1 MAVETYQLI
10 NVKAVFSP
18 IISPVKRI
26 FATDIST
33 MIDTVL
39 FDMDGLLLDTE
50 PLWGESMLRV
60 AERHNIPITRE
71 RFKETTGLRIYEV
84 TEHWSIRFPWE
95 GAHHQDVAEEI
106 LDDIIDLSKKRA
118 RVLPGVLKTLQLL
131 QAHNYKIGLAS
142 SSPARMIE
150 ALVEHFGI
158 KDYFH
163 CITSADVAEL
173 GKPHPG
179 VFLHCAQSLGSLP
192 IHCLVLEDS
201 VNGMIAG
208 KAARMKVLVVPD
220 ELHFDDPRFALA
232 DAKLST
238 LEDLDLDLLKRL

>member
-1 MAVETYQLI
+1 
-10 NVKAVFSP
+10 
-18 IISPVKRI
+18 
-26 FATDIST
+26 

-50 PLWGESMLRV
+50 PLWGESMLRI
-60 AERHNIPITRE
+60 AEKHRIPITRE
-71 RFKETTGLRIYEV
+71 KFKETTGLRIYEV

-95 GAHHQDVAEEI
+95 GASHNDVAEEI
-106 LDDIIDLSKKRA
+106 LDDIISASKKHGS
-118 RVLPGVLKTLQLL
+118 VLPGVIKVLELL
-131 QAHNYKIGLAS
+131 QANNYKIGLAS
-142 SSPARMIE
+142 SSPARMIDT
-150 ALVEHFGI
+150 LVEHFGI

-163 CITSADVAEL
+163 CITSADVVEL
-173 GKPHPG
+173 GKPHPA
-179 VFLHCAQSLGSLP
+179 VFLHCAQSLGALP
-192 IHCLVLEDS
+192 INCLVLEDS

-232 DAKLST
+232 DSKLST